1 LKARCL
7 ACEAR
12 AGRLQLNPAPEIYSG
27 SHWIVEHAHPTDIL
41 GWVVLATRQHR
52 HALHDVTSE
61 EWAEF
66 QVILPRLID
75 ALREVTE
82 CDKEYVAQFAEQEG
96 FEHVHFHVIPR
107 AKDWPAD
114 WRGFHVSAAMGASA
128 KNPVSAEAMTDI
140 AQRLRTTIGE
150 LGNE

>member
-1 LKARCL
+1 MEAICL

-27 SHWIVEHAHPTDIL
+27 HHWIVEHVHPTDIT

-52 HALHDVTSE
+52 HALHDVTPE

-66 QVILPRLID
+66 QAILPRLID
-75 ALREVTE
+75 ALRDVTG

-96 FEHVHFHVIPR
+96 LEHVHFHVIPR
-107 AKDWPAD
+107 AEDWPIE
-114 WRGFHVSAAMGASA
+114 WRGFLVSAAMGANA
-128 KNPVSAEAMTDI
+128 KNPISAEAMTDI
-140 AQRLRTTIGE
+140 AQRLRAKIAE
-150 LGNE
+150 SRE